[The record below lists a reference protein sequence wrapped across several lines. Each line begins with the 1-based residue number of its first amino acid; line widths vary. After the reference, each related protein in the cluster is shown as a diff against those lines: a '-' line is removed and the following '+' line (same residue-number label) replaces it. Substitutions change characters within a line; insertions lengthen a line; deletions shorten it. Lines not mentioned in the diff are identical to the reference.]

1 MRALRS
7 LKRFWAEK
15 RSVQTFVE
23 NTKRVRT
30 SGQLVIDVRILFGG
44 HTEQGGDAVSV
55 RVPVREAAHAP
66 WGIWFRKRGH
76 GCGLEGE
83 SSKLDGDWYM
93 STERYKSF
101 CSLAKAKEGGSGEYD
116 T

>member
-1 MRALRS
+1 M
-7 LKRFWAEK
+7 
-15 RSVQTFVE
+15 FVE
-23 NTKRVRT
+23 NTKRAHT
-30 SGQLVIDVRILFGG
+30 SGQLVIDIRVLFSG

-66 WGIWFRKRGH
+66 WGIGFRKCRH

-83 SSKLDGDWYM
+83 SSKLAGDWYM
-93 STERYKSF
+93 STMRYKAF
-101 CSLAKAKEGGSGEYD
+101 CGLAKAKEGGSGEYD